1 MTNSNST
8 LVKVVEHALPA
19 LSGSKVHFDAN
30 RNMICTSSYTSM
42 AGNSYYQGIR
52 LSDRLII
59 NVDLGQGYAYLFMNG
74 LKLYCFD
81 GQNKKLIGSRLYN
94 CHSYSDSSAACESE
108 EILFNYLKSQ
118 SGMMGA
124 SVSDSQLHD
133 FAHAMVAE
141 AMNNQ
146 VKTIA

>member
-1 MTNSNST
+1 M
-8 LVKVVEHALPA
+8 LL
-19 LSGSKVHFDAN
+19 
-30 RNMICTSSYTSM
+30 
-42 AGNSYYQGIR
+42 
-52 LSDRLII
+52 
-59 NVDLGQGYAYLFMNG
+59 LFMNG

-94 CHSYSDSSAACESE
+94 CHGYSDSSAARESE

-141 AMNNQ
+141 GMNNQ
-146 VKTIA
+146 FKAVA

>member
-1 MTNSNST
+1 MTNSKFS
-8 LVKVVEHALPA
+8 LVKVVEHALPS

-30 RNMICTSSYTSM
+30 RNMICTSSYTSQT
-42 AGNSYYQGIR
+42 GNSYYQGIR

-81 GQNKKLIGSRLYN
+81 GQSKKLIGSRLYN
-94 CHSYSDSSAACESE
+94 CCCYSDATATRESE

-124 SVSDSQLHD
+124 SISDNQLHD
-133 FAHAMVAE
+133 FANAMVVD

-146 VKTIA
+146 VNAIA